1 MVPTSGRLSRAPTAA
16 TRPGDGYL
24 IGMSESRDPN
34 EDGEVS
40 EVSEMNG
47 DDADTPIADGDATAG
62 YPDSE
67 SGEAQEPEPEAG
79 PNADV
84 HRDEETR

>member
-1 MVPTSGRLSRAPTAA
+1 MTEPTDRGT
-16 TRPGDGYL
+16 GDA
-24 IGMSESRDPN
+24 
-34 EDGEVS
+34 EVS
-40 EVSEMNG
+40 EVN
-47 DDADTPIADGDATAG
+47 DLDPADAQTPVVDGDATAG

-84 HRDEETR
+84 NRDRPSR